1 MTTRETITHV
11 EGGTNPIEARL
22 AMETVARAALVA
34 PVLIALFSLT
44 RGAPGAIAAAIG
56 VAVVVAYYLVTGY
69 LLSYAARISLAAYQV
84 AALFGFF
91 VRLALITATML
102 IIAQLYEIDRLALGI
117 SVVAAYLVL
126 LGWEAVTV
134 ARSRER
140 EWQWTK

>member
-34 PVLIALFSLT
+34 PVLIALFGLT
-44 RGAPGAIAAAIG
+44 RGAAGAIAAAIG